1 MIKVFSNNKIKL
13 NLLKEEYVVKK
24 SKRVTLLSILLIV
37 ALLIGCSN
45 GTEQKENSTD
55 NSTGETNTITTLKWG
70 TASLG
75 STAQMVGS
83 AIGTVINSYEPN
95 LKITVQT
102 TGGATEN
109 PRSMYNKQLDICHV
123 NDPHSASNGIG
134 PFEGEPKVEL
144 WALFTMYPNEIVF
157 VTLEDSP
164 IKSVADFVDKRIS
177 TGPPG
182 SGTSQNTKAIITEY
196 GIWDKIKN
204 SNLGYNESV
213 DALKDGTVDAI
224 ALYSNFGTPSPA
236 MAQLDQSTDYKLV
249 EMDEKILEAVY
260 EKYPD
265 YGPMPVKAGS
275 YKAAKEDFYTL
286 ASFSSEMADS
296 RMSDEVAYTFVKNIY
311 EHLDELAKYHAMCQN
326 FSLETA
332 LSGVPKGVPVHPGAA
347 KYYQEKGVWRDD
359 LTIGVR

>member
-1 MIKVFSNNKIKL
+1 
-13 NLLKEEYVVKK
+13 VKK
-24 SKRVTLLSILLIV
+24 SKKVTLLSVLLVV
-37 ALLIGCSN
+37 ALLIGCSS
-45 GTEQKENSTD
+45 STPAPAES
-55 NSTGETNTITTLKWG
+55 STGSSGDANTITTLKWG

-83 AIGTVINSYEPN
+83 AIATVINANEPN

-109 PRSMYNKQLDICHV
+109 PRSMYNKQIDICHV
-123 NDPHSASNGIG
+123 NDPYSATNGVG

-157 VTLEDSP
+157 LTLADSP
-164 IKSVADFVDKRIS
+164 INSIPDFEGKRIS

-182 SGTSQNTKAIITEY
+182 SGTSQNTKAILTEY
-196 GIWDKIKN
+196 GVWDKIKN
-204 SNLGYNESV
+204 TNLGYNESV

-224 ALYSNFGTPSPA
+224 ALYSNYGTPSPA
-236 MAQLDQSTDYKLV
+236 MAQLDQTTDYKIV
-249 EMDEKILEAVY
+249 EMDEKILQAVY

-275 YKAAKEDFYTL
+275 YKAAKKDFTTFS
-286 ASFSSEMADS
+286 SFSTEWADS
-296 RMSDEVAYTFVKNIY
+296 RMSDEAAYAFVKNIY
-311 EHLDELAKYHAMCQN
+311 EHLDELAKFHVMCAN
-326 FSLETA
+326 FSLDNA

-347 KYYQEKGVWRDD
+347 KYFKEKGIWRDD
-359 LTIGVR
+359 LIIGVRK